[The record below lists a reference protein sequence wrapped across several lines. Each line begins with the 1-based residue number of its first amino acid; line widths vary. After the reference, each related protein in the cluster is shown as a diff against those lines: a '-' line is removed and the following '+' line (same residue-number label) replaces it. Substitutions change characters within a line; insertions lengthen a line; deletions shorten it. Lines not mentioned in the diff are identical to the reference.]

1 MMSVQLA
8 LFETPPA
15 LPEGMTYRPGF
26 ISGAEERDLLA
37 WLDDLPFEPFQFH
50 GFEGRRRV
58 VSFGWRYDFSRT
70 QLEKADDIPAELAPL
85 RARAEAFADLAPGD
99 LAQVLINEYRPG
111 APIGWHRDRPVFD
124 KVVGVSLGSACPLR
138 LRRRTGDG
146 FERATLRL
154 ESRSAY
160 LLSGPAR
167 TLWEHSIPPVEA
179 HRYSITFRS
188 FRRKDRGP

>member
-1 MMSVQLA
+1 MSAQPT
-8 LFETPPA
+8 LFEAPPV
-15 LPEGMTYRPGF
+15 LPEGMAYRPAF
-26 ISGAEERDLLA
+26 ISPAEEARLLA
-37 WLDDLPFEPFQFH
+37 WLAGLPFEPFQFH

-85 RARAEAFADLAPGD
+85 RARAEAFAGLAPGE
-99 LAQVLINEYRPG
+99 LAQVLINEYREG

-124 KVVGVSLGSACPLR
+124 KVVGVSLGAACPFR
-138 LRRRTGDG
+138 LRRRTPEG
-146 FERATLRL
+146 FERLTLTL
-154 ESRSAY
+154 EPRSAY

-188 FRRKDRGP
+188 FRR